1 MQMIFLIENA
11 DDNDCYIIIKDDDN
25 DCYIINNDDEHHDLE
40 DNEHFLGEVNFLSI
54 NFRIFYKFR
63 RGCLIFYNFVGEVV

>member
-40 DNEHFLGEVNFLSI
+40 DNEPF
-54 NFRIFYKFR
+54 FR
-63 RGCLIFYNFVGEVV
+63 RG